1 MFRISPDNPA
11 YYVTSVAKDRLPIF
25 RTDRIKTI
33 TCNAIDE
40 ARRSGGF
47 LVLAYVVMPDHM
59 HLVTS
64 SALGVSETL
73 RYINGISGHR
83 IISHL
88 KEAGQ
93 ESSLRK
99 LLREGDARGHKYSLW
114 DHHPNARQLTNEA
127 SLMQRVNYTH
137 LNPVRLGLVERPEDY
152 RWSRAKQWR
161 GCPVEDEPLIV
172 DIRRLIGEKQSNSG
186 GAAGR
191 MEKGDGIGAGPV
203 SQRLTARQAAEPR
216 GDHRGNWR
224 SSRCREK
231 RKCD

>member
-1 MFRISPDNPA
+1 LQCGKSLTYRERLNPLFFFAAVPLRACENRLLSTNVSAMFRISPDNPA
-11 YYVTSVAKDRLPIF
+11 YYLTSVAKDRLPVF
-25 RTDRIKTI
+25 RTDGIKTI
-33 TCNAIDE
+33 ACNAIDE

-47 LVLAYVVMPDHM
+47 LVLAYVIMPDHM

-73 RYINGISGHR
+73 GYINGITGHR

-88 KEAGQ
+88 KEAGH

-127 SLMQRVNYTH
+127 SLMQRVNYTR

-152 RWSRAKQWR
+152 RWSSARQWR
-161 GCPVEDEPLIV
+161 GCPVDDEPLIV
-172 DIRRLIGEKQSNSG
+172 DIKEIDWRR
-186 GAAGR
+186 R
-191 MEKGDGIGAGPV
+191 
-203 SQRLTARQAAEPR
+203 
-216 GDHRGNWR
+216 
-224 SSRCREK
+224 
-231 RKCD
+231 

>member
-11 YYVTSVAKDRLPIF
+11 YYLTSVAKDRLPIF

-88 KEAGQ
+88 KEAGH

-114 DHHPNARQLTNEA
+114 DHHPNARQLTNES

-152 RWSRAKQWR
+152 RWSSARQWR
-161 GCPVEDEPLIV
+161 GCPVDDEPLSV
-172 DIRRLIGEKQSNSG
+172 DMKEIDWRR
-186 GAAGR
+186 R
-191 MEKGDGIGAGPV
+191 
-203 SQRLTARQAAEPR
+203 
-216 GDHRGNWR
+216 
-224 SSRCREK
+224 
-231 RKCD
+231 